1 MDNINSCDH
10 LGYLRGT
17 DVIAETSTLITN
29 KAQTFSWKGYGLK
42 LHIPQ
47 QSLPAGFEE
56 CRLRLKVA
64 LSGQFRLPQNTSLV
78 SAVYWLDCE
87 LREKFSKH
95 LTLEIQHC
103 AKPTDTSNLSFVLA
117 KCTQTHLPYEFTN
130 MKGGVF
136 SSDSVYGSVELEH
149 FSGVGV
155 VGSGPMYYAHL
166 CYLKRA
172 TNQIN
177 IHFVITWNAEPHTT
191 VSSELLLLITAVS

>member
-1 MDNINSCDH
+1 M
-10 LGYLRGT
+10 
-17 DVIAETSTLITN
+17 DVIAETNTLITN
-29 KAQTFSWKGYGLK
+29 EAQTFSWKGYGLK

-47 QSLPAGFEE
+47 QSLPADFKE

-64 LSGQFRLPQNTSLV
+64 LSGQFALPQNTSLV

-103 AKPTDTSNLSFVLA
+103 VKPTDTCKLSFVRA
-117 KCTQTHLPYEFTN
+117 KCTQIHLPYEFTN

-136 SSDSVYGSVELEH
+136 SSNSVYGSVELEH
-149 FSGVGV
+149 FSGVAV
-155 VGSGPMYYAHL
+155 ASNKPVSGPVYYAHL

-172 TNQIN
+172 TNMIN
-177 IHFVITWNAEPHTT
+177 IYFVITWNAEPHTT
-191 VSSELLLLITAVS
+191 VSSEPVSSYC